1 MARNEPRRACAHA
14 ASGGGVAGRMQVTN
28 PSSGVV
34 LLTQNPATDA
44 SSLRVSDTSRRV
56 LSATSKLT
64 RGAEEHS
71 LHTHSEGPVYK
82 KQLETFPSGRVQM
95 GCLSL
100 SFGFNTEC
108 TATHRLLRCAAT
120 PLGTIERTH

>member
-64 RGAEEHS
+64 RRCRGTLVTQAFRGTS
-71 LHTHSEGPVYK
+71 
-82 KQLETFPSGRVQM
+82 VQK
-95 GCLSL
+95 
-100 SFGFNTEC
+100 T
-108 TATHRLLRCAAT
+108 T
-120 PLGTIERTH
+120 